1 MIASSTNLSF
11 PLLPNVISSVSSLS
25 PIYKQLNNL
34 AEDLLTLEDTFVRY
48 LSHLV
53 RARHQLLYNAE
64 ISKQLRQC
72 DAEIILDFKMCG
84 VTTYMLFGFY
94 LFLKQEAAPT

>member
-1 MIASSTNLSF
+1 
-11 PLLPNVISSVSSLS
+11 
-25 PIYKQLNNL
+25 
-34 AEDLLTLEDTFVRY
+34 
-48 LSHLV
+48 
-53 RARHQLLYNAE
+53 LLYNAE

-94 LFLKQEAAPT
+94 LFLKQEAAPAFENLQIAGLPKEDFLVMERASS